1 MKAHTF
7 KNPFNTLALC
17 SVLSSIALSGISG
30 CTLEHAIERGDRCP
44 PRTGGDMPEDGISFI
59 VLEKNKICDES
70 NAGCFPESFAQKI
83 CPIEADTCY
92 ESTEHKYYC
101 MKHCEEGR
109 VACNGNCID
118 PKTDTA
124 YCGARGLCTSD
135 DPDSQQ
141 YSGAKCNEGQS
152 CDNGTCRQVTCNE
165 GEHKKGMTCEPDS
178 KEACGSVEN
187 NCTLLPH
194 VKEVECENAQCVIQ
208 KCESGYFHVDGEC
221 IASPCA
227 TKENRCSEDGLLR
240 YYCDASNNPQIE
252 KCEEGKECHSG
263 VCISNVGTKCT
274 TEEDCGEEEICREG
288 SCISNPDLADPTL
301 GEHCEQIN
309 YDARCGALGL
319 SVLSCAFDETKDDF
333 VVTSKPCGDYTS
345 CVDGKCVC
353 ESSMKP
359 RCIDPETV
367 EKCVDGNLT
376 TERCETGKACNGGIC
391 NIPGE
396 TCTASS
402 DCPSNEETVYVC
414 VRGQCLIQPNCYPG
428 ITAPRCENASTLK
441 KCDENGVLRTTTCQ
455 YYETCESTIKS
466 GDTCVS
472 REGKACNEDSFTNQ
486 CFLAEDNNQYLEKC
500 INNKIAF
507 KNCTTA
513 GSSSSM
519 YCASIHGITECMFSC
534 PSTHVESANCTAD
547 PYGAYFSMCTKGEDV
562 AGNAGFFSVPYK
574 GYCEKTLAQY
584 CYKDA
589 LKNIT
594 MMALDCNSLNPAT
607 TCDASLDPSKGFCQ
621 GLASCSTPTASCD
634 GKTAINCIPNPVGE
648 GNVLITSD
656 CASECDVYSPSSDS
670 SWKMAKCYL
679 EKAGKG
685 STFGLCLGDGTIG
698 VLEGDHSLI
707 LTCMANTVKLTSE
720 NGHEYCICAE

>member
-1 MKAHTF
+1 MPQWLRRQLQRLQTRSDLTDK
-7 KNPFNTLALC
+7 
-17 SVLSSIALSGISG
+17 
-30 CTLEHAIERGDRCP
+30 CTPNDTPICEGKMI
-44 PRTGGDMPEDGISFI
+44 
-59 VLEKNKICDES
+59 KICKD
-70 NAGCFPESFAQKI
+70 QKW
-83 CPIEADTCY
+83 
-92 ESTEHKYYC
+92 ESTGKRSTCQDANDFSIMYEC
-101 MKHCEEGR
+101 QDSGEAPTQTTCQLGCDE
-109 VACNGNCID
+109 NG
-118 PKTDTA
+118 
-124 YCGARGLCTSD
+124 
-135 DPDSQQ
+135 
-141 YSGAKCNEGQS
+141 
-152 CDNGTCRQVTCNE
+152 
-165 GEHKKGMTCEPDS
+165 
-178 KEACGSVEN
+178 
-187 NCTLLPH
+187 
-194 VKEVECENAQCVIQ
+194 
-208 KCESGYFHVDGEC
+208 
-221 IASPCA
+221 
-227 TKENRCSEDGLLR
+227 
-240 YYCDASNNPQIE
+240 
-252 KCEEGKECHSG
+252 
-263 VCISNVGTKCT
+263 
-274 TEEDCGEEEICREG
+274 
-288 SCISNPDLADPTL
+288 
-301 GEHCEQIN
+301 EQ
-309 YDARCGALGL
+309 
-319 SVLSCAFDETKDDF
+319 
-333 VVTSKPCGDYTS
+333 
-345 CVDGKCVC
+345 
-353 ESSMKP
+353 
-359 RCIDPETV
+359 
-367 EKCVDGNLT
+367 CVDGNQT

-574 GYCEKTLAQY
+574 GYCEKTLAQS

-607 TCDASLDPSKGFCQ
+607 TCDATLNPSKGFCQ

-648 GNVLITSD
+648 GNVLIKSD

-720 NGHEYCICAE
+720 NGHEYCIVQSKPTC

>member
-1 MKAHTF
+1 MVTVGS
-7 KNPFNTLALC
+7 C
-17 SVLSSIALSGISG
+17 I
-30 CTLEHAIERGDRCP
+30 
-44 PRTGGDMPEDGISFI
+44 
-59 VLEKNKICDES
+59 
-70 NAGCFPESFAQKI
+70 
-83 CPIEADTCY
+83 
-92 ESTEHKYYC
+92 
-101 MKHCEEGR
+101 EGR
-109 VACNGNCID
+109 VADIAQVKGSDIDANTNTNGIVICPQSDVCYHLKWSSDDQIEAKNCNGYGELFTRKGD
-118 PKTDTA
+118 SKSDDTA
-124 YCGARGLCTSD
+124 REKIKDNIICDDSTDNAYTYECEDNIVRKTPCPNGCADNYKGCKQ
-135 DPDSQQ
+135 DPDLTD
-141 YSGAKCNEGQS
+141 KCTPNDTPI
-152 CDNGTCRQVTCNE
+152 C
-165 GEHKKGMTCEPDS
+165 
-178 KEACGSVEN
+178 
-187 NCTLLPH
+187 
-194 VKEVECENAQCVIQ
+194 
-208 KCESGYFHVDGEC
+208 
-221 IASPCA
+221 
-227 TKENRCSEDGLLR
+227 
-240 YYCDASNNPQIE
+240 
-252 KCEEGKECHSG
+252 EGKMIKICKDQKWESTGKRSTCQDANDFSIMYECQDSG
-263 VCISNVGTKCT
+263 EAPTQT
-274 TEEDCGEEEICREG
+274 TCQ
-288 SCISNPDLADPTL
+288 L
-301 GEHCEQIN
+301 GC
-309 YDARCGALGL
+309 
-319 SVLSCAFDETKDDF
+319 DEN
-333 VVTSKPCGDYTS
+333 G
-345 CVDGKCVC
+345 
-353 ESSMKP
+353 
-359 RCIDPETV
+359 

-547 PYGAYFSMCTKGEDV
+547 SYGAYFSMCTKGEDV

-607 TCDASLDPSKGFCQ
+607 TCDASLNPSKGFCQ
-621 GLASCSTPTASCD
+621 ELASCSTPTASCD

-648 GNVLITSD
+648 GNVLIKSD